1 MAGRRKTFGAG
12 QPVQVTATLD
22 HVDEEVCS
30 VIMSEGKELR
40 FDRWLGRGIDEWVWA
55 CVRQLRAFA
64 QGRSVT
70 DQTLAVYAK
79 TGLMYF
85 FQFLTIS
92 RASYP
97 PNQLTRARM
106 EQFVSW
112 LKTDSPLKKSSAQ
125 KTAYSNVKAV
135 LIGLAKRGVIPNARQ
150 LIPGRQFPGSDQ
162 DVDNAEPLSQ
172 SERARFV
179 AALRL
184 DVIGLHRTP
193 DSFSDAEALVV
204 YGLALSLR
212 TGLNTSPMME
222 LRRDA
227 LKAHPFMPKM
237 GLLTSYKGRAHATQ
251 WMTIGGK
258 QPTIDTV
265 AVPMDG
271 VALFNKLLDRTRD
284 IAESAPVAL
293 RNTLWLYR
301 SAARNR
307 RGQLKRMTVGVMHVC
322 IKEFVRRHNLLG
334 DDGERLRLNNRR
346 LRATMENRLWKLSNG
361 DLFTVA
367 DLMGHDP
374 KVADRSY
381 LAVTAEMRAHATIVG
396 EALPGIYRGE
406 TQAEEP
412 VRPARAVPIRSVE
425 NTPVGGCKDTLHGE
439 KAPKDGSN
447 HCADFLSCL
456 GCRSYAVVGSR
467 KDLHRLFSF
476 YWFLAAERARIVSR
490 EWAEHFTWLMSLI
503 DAYTLDKFDN
513 ALVEDAKA
521 WAKSEPL
528 KFWKNYQM
536 HPGGW
541 TGNGY

>member
-1 MAGRRKTFGAG
+1 
-12 QPVQVTATLD
+12 
-22 HVDEEVCS
+22 
-30 VIMSEGKELR
+30 
-40 FDRWLGRGIDEWVWA
+40 
-55 CVRQLRAFA
+55 
-64 QGRSVT
+64 
-70 DQTLAVYAK
+70 
-79 TGLMYF
+79 
-85 FQFLTIS
+85 
-92 RASYP
+92 
-97 PNQLTRARM
+97 
-106 EQFVSW
+106 
-112 LKTDSPLKKSSAQ
+112 
-125 KTAYSNVKAV
+125 
-135 LIGLAKRGVIPNARQ
+135 
-150 LIPGRQFPGSDQ
+150 
-162 DVDNAEPLSQ
+162 
-172 SERARFV
+172 
-179 AALRL
+179 
-184 DVIGLHRTP
+184 
-193 DSFSDAEALVV
+193 
-204 YGLALSLR
+204 
-212 TGLNTSPMME
+212 
-222 LRRDA
+222 
-227 LKAHPFMPKM
+227 
-237 GLLTSYKGRAHATQ
+237 
-251 WMTIGGK
+251 MTIGGK

-284 IAESAPVAL
+284 LAESAPAAL

-307 RGQLKRMTVGVMHVC
+307 RGQLKRMTVGVLHVC
-322 IKEFVRRHNLLG
+322 IKAFVQRHNLLG
-334 DDGERLRLNNRR
+334 DDGETLRLNNRR

-367 DLMGHDP
+367 ELMGHGP
-374 KVADRSY
+374 KVAERSY

-439 KAPKDGSN
+439 KAPKDGTN

-476 YWFLAAERARIVSR
+476 YWFLAAERTRIVSR
-490 EWAEHFTWLMSLI
+490 EWAEHFAWLMSLI

-536 HPGGW
+536 QPEGR
-541 TGNGY
+541 TDNGH

>member
-1 MAGRRKTFGAG
+1 MVGRRKTFDAG
-12 QPVQVTATLD
+12 KPVQVSSTLD
-22 HVDEEVCS
+22 HVDEDVCA
-30 VIMSEGKELR
+30 VVTRGGKELR
-40 FDRWLGRGIDEWVWA
+40 FDRWLGRGIDDWVWA
-55 CVRQLRAFA
+55 FVRQLRAFA
-64 QGRSVT
+64 QGGTVT
-70 DQTLAVYAK
+70 EQTVGIYAQ

-97 PNQLTRARM
+97 PNEITRARM
-106 EQFVSW
+106 EQFVTW
-112 LKTDSPLKKSSAQ
+112 LKTDSPLKKPSAQ
-125 KTAYSNVKAV
+125 KTAYSNVKAI
-135 LIGLAKRGVIPNARQ
+135 LIGMAKRGVIPNAKQ
-150 LIPGRQFPGSDQ
+150 LIPGRQFPGSNQ
-162 DVDNAEPLSQ
+162 DVENAEPLSQ

-184 DVIGLHRTP
+184 DVIGLHRAP
-193 DSFSDAEALVV
+193 DSFSDAQALVV

-212 TGLNTSPMME
+212 TGLNTSPLLE
-222 LRRDA
+222 LKRNA
-227 LKAHPFMPKM
+227 LTAHPFMPKM

-258 QPTIDTV
+258 QPTVDTV

-271 VALFNKLLDRTRD
+271 VALFNKLLDRTREL
-284 IAESAPVAL
+284 AESAPVAY
-293 RNTLWLYR
+293 RNAIWLYR
-301 SAARNR
+301 SAAKNR
-307 RGQLKRMTVGVMHVC
+307 QGQLKSMTVGVLRTC
-322 IKEFVRRHNLLG
+322 INEFVRRHNLLG

-367 DLMGHDP
+367 DLMGHHP

-406 TQAEEP
+406 TQAKEP
-412 VRPARAVPIRSVE
+412 FLPARAVPIRSVE
-425 NTPVGGCKDTLHGE
+425 NTPVGGCKDSLHGE
-439 KAPKDGSN
+439 KAPKDGYN

-476 YWFLAAERARIVSR
+476 YWYLSEERARIVSR

-503 DAYTLDKFDN
+503 DAYTLDKFDS

-536 HPGGW
+536 HPER
-541 TGNGY
+541 